1 MITISSK
8 DVITEVLLILKEKK
22 ISATKIFLHK
32 FIYFLT
38 LTNYVRVFK
47 FEPYTYGP
55 FSFNLAKEIDSM
67 IFWDEVK
74 DINNTIEFIKQD
86 GIRRNPEIAKDIQ
99 SSLDIFLKI
108 IKNNF
113 AFDNLERVGTAL
125 YCMEVLHNQKSDTT
139 LPNVT
144 EEFKG
149 WKGNKYTEE
158 EIKETFESIF
168 PHLPAALQ
176 R

>member
-1 MITISSK
+1 MSCNII
-8 DVITEVLLILKEKK
+8 K
-22 ISATKIFLHK
+22 ISK

-38 LTNYVRVFK
+38 LSSYVRAFK

-74 DINNTIEFIKQD
+74 DINNTIEFIGEDNIK
-86 GIRRNPEIAKDIQ
+86 GNPKAKENFQ
-99 SSLDIFLKI
+99 GSLDIFLKI

-113 AFDNLERVGTAL
+113 SFDNLERVGTAL
-125 YCMEVLHNQKSDTT
+125 YCMEVLHSQKSAIT
-139 LPNVT
+139 LSNVK

-149 WKGNKYTEE
+149 WKGNKYTEG
-158 EIKETFESIF
+158 EIEETFNSIF
-168 PHLPAALQ
+168 PHLPVALQ
-176 R
+176 DKEKK